1 MSPEIALQAPEKLDL
16 LLLEQL
22 SDRWRAEADR
32 VLRGIEA
39 VKRREEN
46 RVGVSGICATTRSSN
61 LCPNA
66 ALYRK
71 NQCVFDSVAIFQHRA
86 SGIEEWACRHCGTT
100 VSRASMPLSSGTSS
114 KDQVYITPVGFFKSH
129 SAGKGEGTWSCIW
142 ERRSEK
148 CSQSFIR
155 KRDLLLHMQEI
166 HVQSQGKKAMFIV
179 DLPADERELNA
190 AKCGYG
196 VSLSGKEMRMLG
208 GTFIVM

>member
-1 MSPEIALQAPEKLDL
+1 LQAPEKLDL

-22 SDRWRAEADR
+22 SDRWRTDADR

-39 VKRREEN
+39 IKRPEEN
-46 RVGVSGICATTRSSN
+46 RVGVSRICATTHSSN

-66 ALYRK
+66 ALYRR
-71 NQCVFDSVAIFQHRA
+71 NRCVFDSVAIFQHHA

-100 VSRASMPLSSGTSS
+100 VSRASMPLLSGTSS

-142 ERRSEK
+142 ERRSGK
-148 CSQSFIR
+148 CSQSFTR

-166 HVQSQGKKAMFIV
+166 HVKSQGKKAMFIV
-179 DLPADERELNA
+179 DLPADEREPNA

-208 GTFIVM
+208 GTFVAM

>member
-1 MSPEIALQAPEKLDL
+1 LQAPEKLDL

-22 SDRWRAEADR
+22 SDRWRADADR

-39 VKRREEN
+39 IKRREEN
-46 RVGVSGICATTRSSN
+46 RVGVSRICATTHSSN

-66 ALYRK
+66 ALYRR

-155 KRDLLLHMQEI
+155 KRDLLLHMREI
-166 HVQSQGKKAMFIV
+166 HVKSEGKKGMFIV

-196 VSLSGKEMRMLG
+196 VSLSGKEMRMWE
-208 GTFIVM
+208 GTFIAM

>member
-1 MSPEIALQAPEKLDL
+1 LQAPEKLDL

-22 SDRWRAEADR
+22 SDRWRADADR

-39 VKRREEN
+39 IKRREET
-46 RVGVSGICATTRSSN
+46 RVGVSRICATTHSSN

-66 ALYRK
+66 ALYRR
-71 NQCVFDSVAIFQHRA
+71 NQCVFDSVAVFQHRA

-100 VSRASMPLSSGTSS
+100 VSRASMPLSSSTSS
-114 KDQVYITPVGFFKSH
+114 KDHVYITPVGFFKSH

-148 CSQSFIR
+148 CSQLFVR
-155 KRDLLLHMQEI
+155 KRDLLIHMQEI
-166 HVQSQGKKAMFIV
+166 HVKSEGKKRMFIV

-196 VSLSGKEMRMLG
+196 VSLSGKEMRMWE
-208 GTFIVM
+208 GTFIAM

>member
-1 MSPEIALQAPEKLDL
+1 LQAPERLDL

-22 SDRWRAEADR
+22 SDRWRADADR

-39 VKRREEN
+39 MKRREEN
-46 RVGVSGICATTRSSN
+46 RVGVSRICGTTHSSN

-66 ALYRK
+66 ALYRR

-86 SGIEEWACRHCGTT
+86 RGIEEWACRHCGTT
-100 VSRASMPLSSGTSS
+100 VSRASMPLSSGTSG

-166 HVQSQGKKAMFIV
+166 HVRSEGEKAMFIV
-179 DLPADERELNA
+179 DLPADERELNT

-208 GTFIVM
+208 GMFIAM